1 MVQLIENANKTNPSQ
16 QKRLRQYFGYKTTKS
31 VIKNIGGIDLGIR
44 QKTRENRAYAV
55 LAQQYNAEILEARRI
70 KKIETE
76 KKKSAEKKRVRIE
89 QKKQL
94 IKTNTYVIESTADG
108 DERRERFY
116 YALKNIYQA
125 GRTINVVKEGGSG
138 YVEEYDI
145 DFGINFTFQFDNR
158 TFKDN
163 YQRLFDAYIKI
174 DSLTDRIK
182 DDDEP
187 YTIYINIG
195 EELSGETIIQAFKDG
210 ITNCLFKPIIE
221 WAEEKLDNA
230 KTKATINRYRA
241 MRNNLVKD
249 ELLYRDDG
257 VSKEQMSF
265 ISNKYQIN
273 IEVNTP
279 FQKEFIKVKSNKK
292 ALTTFKFINTRINH
306 LDHNEV
312 VNLEPTSITQD
323 EMNILKYQLQENN
336 IYHTYTR
343 NQAGYSSISTLDQS
357 YKIHDDYNVMI
368 NEFEKDTGLIDCYLD
383 DFKDIEVSKFVRQG
397 VHFNECVDFKPIEEV
412 EYDPTDEKNI
422 AVLKIIQWF
431 RARPM
436 SPHNPPS
443 SYPLSYNFYKY
454 AELYPELDK
463 AMSSVVI
470 KNGMIT
476 YMKFKNRLWSK
487 YDIKKYELELDDNY
501 DLTDDNYEVSKL
513 PYNHID
519 MTKAYAGFTECKY
532 YEGFVGKITDFRPTN
547 KIVDIGYYRIQKLNF
562 DNADLF
568 LKQYNEKM
576 KIYNDNIYPSPEL
589 KYLKDHNVEFEI
601 IEGCWGSN
609 LHFEFTEQ
617 MKTEKINKTPIYSK
631 YTGCMYYYGEYK
643 NFYMYCEDK
652 EFAQHI
658 VKESDYDVANYI
670 DRTDE
675 LQVSYK
681 KQHNNHL
688 SHICGFIT
696 SYMRLNVLEQLE
708 SMNIDNIIRICV
720 DGIYYDGDKVDC
732 LNVFR
737 DDPKEIKHNVSSD
750 TYISNYECN
759 IPFCENNERVN
770 YLKELHAGV
779 GGSGKTHLNIYDKG
793 LIRKLFVAPSWKL
806 SKAKNVECG
815 IDNQVWA
822 NICTND
828 PEKINYIRQNFNV
841 LIIDE
846 VSMMSNEM
854 KNDIFKYYPDM
865 KIIMCGDNGF
875 QLPQFNKKLTDFKE
889 TGFDNII
896 RYTINRRCKCPKLQ
910 SILDLCRE
918 QIDNKFLYTMIKKLI
933 KQTITKDELKNKY
946 CRKDI
951 ILCRTNNK
959 KDEYTEMFKHIEKY
973 YIIKT
978 DKKYCNGE
986 IVYERPDN
994 EYYNEDVDR
1003 SGKTGDYQLRHA
1015 YTIHSIQGETAKH
1028 NLYVDN
1034 KYIEPRAIYTALS
1047 RAEYLS
1053 QIYIIN

>member
-1 MVQLIENANKTNPSQ
+1 MVQIIDNVNKTNSSQ
-16 QKRLRQYFGYKTTKS
+16 QKRLRQYFGYRNTKS
-31 VIKNIGGIDLGIR
+31 VIDSIGGIDLGTR

-55 LAQQYNAEILEARRI
+55 LAQQYNAEILEARRA

-76 KKKSAEKKRVRIE
+76 RKRSQERRRIIIE
-89 QKKQL
+89 QKKER
-94 IKTNTYVIESTADG
+94 IKNNTIILQSG
-108 DERRERFY
+108 DLDTILDRFY
-116 YALKNIYQA
+116 NALGDVFQK
-125 GRTINVVKEGGSG
+125 GRTINVVKEGGQDADKG
-138 YVEEYDI
+138 MREKNYGQYMVDDEQ
-145 DFGINFTFQFDNR
+145 DFRLNMTYTFLGGGDGIKDF
-158 TFKDN
+158 FKDIFLG
-163 YQRLFDAYIKI
+163 YLQI
-174 DSLTDRIK
+174 DSDTDRLQN
-182 DDDEP
+182 DNEP
-187 YTIYINIG
+187 YTLYINIG
-195 EELSGETIIQAFKDG
+195 EQLGGEAIIQSFKDG
-210 ITNCLFKPIIE
+210 VSNCLFKPIIE
-221 WAEEKLDNA
+221 WSQEKLDNA
-230 KTKATINRYRA
+230 KTKGTIDRYRR
-241 MRNNLVKD
+241 MRNNLLKD
-249 ELLYRDDG
+249 ELLFRDSG

-292 ALTTFKFINTRINH
+292 ALTTFRFINTRINH

-312 VNLEPTSITQD
+312 VNLAPTILTQQQ
-323 EMNILKYQLQENN
+323 MNNLKCQLNEDKT
-336 IYHTYTR
+336 YHTYTR
-343 NQAGYSSISTLDQS
+343 NQSGYSSISTLDTT
-357 YKIHDDYNVMI
+357 YKIDNEYNDII
-368 NEFEKDTGLIDCYLD
+368 NDFEIDTGIINCYLD
-383 DFKDIEVSKFVRQG
+383 DFVDVEVSKFVRQG
-397 VHFNECVDFKPIEEV
+397 VHFNECVDFKTIDEEV
-412 EYDPTDEKNI
+412 DYDPTDNT
-422 AVLKIIQWF
+422 
-431 RARPM
+431 
-436 SPHNPPS
+436 
-443 SYPLSYNFYKY
+443 YD
-454 AELYPELDK
+454 ELM
-463 AMSSVVI
+463 AMS
-470 KNGMIT
+470 NE
-476 YMKFKNRLWSK
+476 
-487 YDIKKYELELDDNY
+487 D
-501 DLTDDNYEVSKL
+501 KL
-513 PYNHID
+513 PYKHID
-519 MTKAYAGFTECKY
+519 MEKAYAGFTECKY

-562 DNADLF
+562 DNANPV
-568 LKQYNEKM
+568 LKEYNEKM

-589 KYLKDHNVEFEI
+589 KFLKDNNVEFEI

-617 MKTEKINKTPIYSK
+617 MKTEKINKIPIYSK

-643 NFYMYCEDK
+643 NFYMYCDDK
-652 EFAQHI
+652 QFAQHI
-658 VKESDYDVANYI
+658 VNESDYDMATYI

-696 SYMRLNVLEQLE
+696 SYMRLNVLEQL
-708 SMNIDNIIRICV
+708 MTMKIDNIIRVCV
-720 DGIYYDGDKVDC
+720 DGIYYDGNQVDY

-737 DDPKEIKHNVSSD
+737 NKTELIKTNKASD

-759 IPFCENNERVN
+759 LPFCENTEREN
-770 YLKELHAGV
+770 IMKELHAGV

-815 IDNQVWA
+815 IPNQVWA
-822 NICTND
+822 NICTDD
-828 PEKINYIRQNFNV
+828 PEKINYIRKNFNV

-846 VSMMSNEM
+846 ISMMSNEM

-875 QLPQFNKKLTDFKE
+875 QLPQFNEKLTDFKE
-889 TGFDNII
+889 EGFDKII
-896 RYTINRRCKCPKLQ
+896 RYTINRRCKCDKLQ
-910 SILDLCRE
+910 DILDLCRE
-918 QIDNKFLYTMIKKLI
+918 QIDNKFLYSMIKKAI
-933 KQTITKDELKNKY
+933 KQRITKDELKNKY
-946 CRKDI
+946 SRKDM
-951 ILCRTNNK
+951 ILCRTNSK

-986 IVYERPDN
+986 IVYEKPDP
-994 EYYNEDVDR
+994 EYYKEGV
-1003 SGKTGDYQLRHA
+1003 DYQLRHA

-1053 QIYIIN
+1053 QIYIID